1 MSERSPAAVTTRRIL
16 ETGKRVLTDRQ
27 FDALR
32 YAAAGYS
39 IPRIALAMGISET
52 RARTLQQRAFQKVE
66 KALTEET
73 NAAAA

>member
-1 MSERSPAAVTTRRIL
+1 MTYTTRQIL
-16 ETGKRVLTDRQ
+16 EAGRRVLTDRQ

-66 KALTEET
+66 KELTKEI
-73 NAAAA
+73 AA